1 MINVPFGIGDYITN
15 GSSAGRVI
23 EIVDRDPRWHCP
35 ALKLSNVG
43 LEAFGGNVGMASSVP
58 DYLLSGWRR
67 IPFEW
72 TPNPGG
78 QTEER
83 YVWRDNWRRLE
94 REVRP
99 RVPSRVQARDEPCA
113 DPATCDVHG
122 EGLAIT
128 TEREEGSEVPAP
140 VEAER

>member
-23 EIVDRDPRWHCP
+23 EIVERDPRWHVP
-35 ALKLSNVG
+35 ALRLSNIG

-72 TPNPGG
+72 TANPGG

-94 REVRP
+94 REVR
-99 RVPSRVQARDEPCA
+99 R
-113 DPATCDVHG
+113 TG
-122 EGLAIT
+122 EGEGPAGIAIT
-128 TEREEGSEVPAP
+128 TEREQGSEFPATT
-140 VEAER
+140 EES

>member
-23 EIVDRDPRWHCP
+23 EVVERDPHWHGP
-35 ALKLSNVG
+35 ALKLSNIG

-72 TPNPGG
+72 TANPGG

-99 RVPSRVQARDEPCA
+99 A
-113 DPATCDVHG
+113 G
-122 EGLAIT
+122 EGVAIT
-128 TEREEGSEVPAP
+128 AASAEGGGSAVCEEGSCPA
-140 VEAER
+140 

>member
-23 EIVDRDPRWHCP
+23 EVVERDPRWHCP
-35 ALKLSNVG
+35 ALKLSNIG

-58 DYLLSGWRR
+58 DYLLTGWRR

-72 TPNPGG
+72 APNPGG

-94 REVRP
+94 REVR
-99 RVPSRVQARDEPCA
+99 R
-113 DPATCDVHG
+113 TG
-122 EGLAIT
+122 EGQ
-128 TEREEGSEVPAP
+128 S
-140 VEAER
+140 